1 MTMETAQKFTHRE
14 CRSGIPVTT
23 KRARMYRDLKKNPAE
38 RRFRLLMQTCR
49 VVNIRRVSGS

>member
-23 KRARMYRDLKKNPAE
+23 KRARMTAQVQNDRAGAE
-38 RRFRLLMQTCR
+38 
-49 VVNIRRVSGS
+49 